1 MDIKSNYQF
10 QFNLNKIDSYALRST
25 ANNNIDSQIITS
37 CWNLIMN
44 TGLPKCSFG
53 SYFWSLNL
61 WRKLILKIIP
71 RINTIIP
78 AIINIEPLIVQ
89 EGLLYINEL
98 EGPNSD
104 LDCAVKIKPANMS
117 MAPIISTNIFIYYQ
131 LSRDLPI
138 YMLLRC
144 RYLNLHF
151 SNFTSRIKIPSFL
164 VYQQL
169 DWIDC

>member
-1 MDIKSNYQF
+1 M
-10 QFNLNKIDSYALRST
+10 
-25 ANNNIDSQIITS
+25 
-37 CWNLIMN
+37 
-44 TGLPKCSFG
+44 
-53 SYFWSLNL
+53 
-61 WRKLILKIIP
+61 ILKIIP

-117 MAPIISTNIFIYYQ
+117 KAPIISTNIFIYYQ

-144 RYLNLHF
+144 RLLNLHF

-169 DWIDC
+169 DRIDC